1 MPAPPL
7 RYGVGVSNQAVLF
20 AIVVPFVAL
29 CALGLWWTT
38 RPSTPPALA
47 PEQPAERSV
56 GAEETRRSP
65 SAPAPRPSRP
75 PERAAPP
82 APPPSRSADAL
93 PHVVLFESSAL
104 TPSQRADAEA
114 ALAVLQ
120 PVLHQCFADDGGRFR
135 GEPHLEVRF
144 VLSPAQ
150 PLAQRPQLEG
160 APLADPLL
168 AACLE
173 DVFAEVRLPSPRS
186 EAAFEVAASLR
197 FSSRATPEGIR

>member
-7 RYGVGVSNQAVLF
+7 RYGVGVSNKAVVF

-38 RPSTPPALA
+38 RRLTPPALA

-56 GAEETRRSP
+56 GTEETPPSP
-65 SAPAPRPSRP
+65 STLTPRPSRP

-82 APPPSRSADAL
+82 EPPPSRSADAL
-93 PHVVLFESSAL
+93 PHVVLLESTAL

-120 PVLHQCFADDGGRFR
+120 PVLHQCFEDDGGRFR
-135 GEPHLEVRF
+135 GERRLDVRF
-144 VLSPAQ
+144 AVTPQ
-150 PLAQRPQLEG
+150 DRRAQRPQLGG

-173 DVFAEVRLPSPRS
+173 DVFAEVKLPSPRS

-197 FSSRATPEGIR
+197 FSSRATPGGIR